1 MGTPTKHH
9 RAAPLLAA
17 AMLAFAVWA
26 PSADAQRNCP
36 GGSDSP
42 PGNSEIDQY
51 SENVP
56 GPCGDQP
63 VNPPSGG
70 SDTPP
75 SGSVPPGTI
84 DDLNS
89 LGADGQ
95 AAAALAQATAPRN
108 QGSDGDGDGGEGAGS
123 VEGLGGAAAL
133 ADDIDESNGSIFDEI
148 FDAITGSAEGDD
160 GLGILLPIILIAA
173 LIAAVAYSRT
183 RRPVE

>member
-1 MGTPTKHH
+1 MGIASK
-9 RAAPLLAA
+9 RFRVAPLLMAA
-17 AMLAFAVWA
+17 ALALAVWA

-36 GGSDSP
+36 SGSDSP

-75 SGSVPPGTI
+75 SGSVPPGTV

-108 QGSDGDGDGGEGAGS
+108 QGSDDNGGEGAGGA
-123 VEGLGGAAAL
+123 EGLGGAAAL
-133 ADDIDESNGSIFDEI
+133 ADDIDASNGSIFDEI
-148 FDAITGSAEGDD
+148 FDAITGSGDGGN